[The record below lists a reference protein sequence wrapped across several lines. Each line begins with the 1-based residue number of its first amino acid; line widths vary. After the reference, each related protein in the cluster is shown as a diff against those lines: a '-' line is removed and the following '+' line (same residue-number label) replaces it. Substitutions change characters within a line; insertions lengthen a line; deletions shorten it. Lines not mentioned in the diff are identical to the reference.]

1 MSLWSKAK
9 GVFGRVIRPLVSIA
23 SKFGTPIGAAIGSIV
38 PGAGTAAGAALGGAV
53 QAAANTINKFI
64 N

>member
-9 GVFGRVIRPLVSIA
+9 GVFGRIAKPLVSIA
-23 SKFGTPIGAAIGSIV
+23 AKFGTPIGAALGSIV
-38 PGAGTAAGAALGGAV
+38 PGAGTAAGAAIGGAV
-53 QAAANTINKFI
+53 QSAANAINKFI